1 MSGTTR
7 AAGFSA
13 MSVVVALIVVSTVAG
28 LLWMGAKGA
37 SSGRQVVA
45 SGAASPSSSPSAAI
59 DLLQSVTPASEGV
72 AGMIFGVPV
81 GKGNYYFAKR
91 VAYMFP
97 RPWGAADVPEE
108 QRDDIVWEQLI
119 LHYESFRRGVT
130 VTDDELEEMVN
141 ILLKNQEQ
149 TFTRRGD
156 PAVYQQWV
164 TEALSEPVDLFENQ
178 VRYLIQIRNLRN
190 LVLQEQQVTV
200 TDEEMQQ
207 EFLNEQHHVG
217 GEIVVFDAQAEAQ
230 AFYEQY
236 HEPAQW
242 EAKKAEGSQP
252 VRPVSLMTLEAY
264 MDLWSIPKDQIYA
277 FHALEL
283 GSVGAPM
290 PFGKAWCVYRL
301 LDKRTGDLNDF
312 PAQRDAYRQQVE
324 MKKKYEALARWI
336 EDLKQRANRQAF
348 VDASSTPATAASE

>member
-1 MSGTTR
+1 MRGTTR
-7 AAGFSA
+7 AAGFSVMPVA
-13 MSVVVALIVVSTVAG
+13 VALIVVSTVAG
-28 LLWMGAKGA
+28 LLWMGAQGA
-37 SSGRQVVA
+37 SSGRRE
-45 SGAASPSSSPSAAI
+45 AASSAASSASSSSAAV
-59 DLLQSVTPASEGV
+59 DLLQGLAPASEGV
-72 AGMIFGVPV
+72 AGMIFGAPV
-81 GKGNYYFAKR
+81 SKGNYYFAKR

-156 PAVYQQWV
+156 PAAYQQWV
-164 TEALSEPVDLFENQ
+164 TETLTEPVELFENQ

-190 LVLQEQQVTV
+190 LVLQEQQVAV
-200 TDEEMQQ
+200 TDDEMQQ

-217 GEIVVFDAQAEAQ
+217 GEIVVFDTQAEAQ
-230 AFYEQY
+230 TFYEQY

-264 MDLWSIPKDQIYA
+264 RDLWSIPKEQIYA

-283 GSVGAPM
+283 GTVGAPM

-301 LDKRTGDLNDF
+301 LDKRTGDLNEF
-312 PAQRDAYRQQVE
+312 SAQQEAYRQQVE
-324 MKKKYEALARWI
+324 RKKQYEALARWI
-336 EDLKQRANRQAF
+336 EDLKQRATRKMIGA
-348 VDASSTPATAASE
+348 